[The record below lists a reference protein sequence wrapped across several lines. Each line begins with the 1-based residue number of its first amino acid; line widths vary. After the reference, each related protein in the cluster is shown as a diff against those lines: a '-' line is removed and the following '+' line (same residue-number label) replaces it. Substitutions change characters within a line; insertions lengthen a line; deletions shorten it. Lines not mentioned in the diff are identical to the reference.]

1 MSRNIRLLVAAA
13 VIIIVVGVGAF
24 LYLTRPPEAASED
37 VQANTEQLDT
47 DGEGEAS
54 VFRISQ
60 EESQASFTI
69 DEVLNGEDKTVVGT
83 TTEVAGDIRVDLSN
97 PAASEIGQ
105 IRINAR
111 TLQTDN
117 SRRDGAISRM
127 ILRSGQTE
135 NEFIE
140 FQPTTISGLP
150 DSAGFGDTVEFQII
164 GDLTVSGTTQ
174 EVTFDAT
181 VDLTSADQISGSAQ
195 TTVMYADFNLSI
207 PSVPQVAGVADEVI
221 LAIEFIANRVADS
234 E

>member
-1 MSRNIRLLVAAA
+1 M
-13 VIIIVVGVGAF
+13 
-24 LYLTRPPEAASED
+24 
-37 VQANTEQLDT
+37 NTEQLDAS
-47 DGEGEAS
+47 GEAQ

-69 DEVLNGEDKTVVGT
+69 DEVLNGADTTVVGAT
-83 TTEVAGDIRVDLSN
+83 SEVAGDVKIDFN
-97 PAASEIGQ
+97 DPAASEVGQ

-111 TLQTDN
+111 TLATDN
-117 SRRDGAISRM
+117 SRRDGAISRF
-127 ILRSGQTE
+127 ILQSGQE
-135 NEFIE
+135 DNEFIE
-140 FQPTTISGLP
+140 FLPTALDGLP
-150 DSAGFGDTVEFQII
+150 DSASIGDAVEFQIV

-207 PSVPQVAGVADEVI
+207 PSVPQVASVADEVI
-221 LAIEFIANRVADS
+221 LGIEFVANRVA